1 MATTVDQIAG
11 YLKAHDLRYHIHEDR
26 SVIVTGFATEHYVDK
41 DGDKHIPVI
50 IELEEDGEF
59 IKIMVPYCYVYR
71 EGPHKQA
78 LFQALLM
85 LCWQTKMLQ
94 FEYDAT
100 DGEVR
105 AIVEYP
111 LEDAP
116 LTERQFMRTLMG
128 LVALIDQHD
137 DMVRR
142 ALDSGVIEKPADPE
156 AIMDEFQQ
164 FLAQRRRRHA
174 DGDEPVS

>member
-11 YLKAHDLRYHIHEDR
+11 YLKSNDLRHRIHEDR
-26 SVIVTGFATEHYVDK
+26 SVIVMGFASDHYVDT

-59 IKIMVPYCYVYR
+59 IKIMVPYCYVCR

-78 LFQALLM
+78 LFQELLM

-116 LTERQFMRTLMG
+116 LTERQFMRSLMG
-128 LVALIDQHD
+128 LVSLIDKHD
-137 DMVRR
+137 YMIRR
-142 ALDSGVIEKPADPE
+142 ALDSGVIEKPVDPE
-156 AIMDEFQQ
+156 AIMDEFRQ
-164 FLAQRRRRHA
+164 FMAQRKGRHA
-174 DGDEPVS
+174 EGDEPAS